1 MSRFIVPSVQGPEG
15 TYEHI
20 ISLFHRL
27 ALLDM
32 QIFIVKCIICM
43 EEYFKYM

>member
-1 MSRFIVPSVQGPEG
+1 MSRFTVPSVQGPEG
-15 TYEHI
+15 TYEHT

-32 QIFIVKCIICM
+32 QIFIVK
-43 EEYFKYM
+43 YYMYRGVF